1 MPRWLDPARALAR
14 TPEER
19 RRRREGWIILAT
31 ALAVVAF
38 AIFETRLPQSAGGG
52 SVGMDAVLVGL
63 INLNLILLVLLVFL
77 VGRNIAKLL
86 FERRRRIMGSHL
98 RTKLVSAFVA
108 IALLPATLLFLI
120 AHVFVN
126 NSIEKWFDGQ
136 VENSLEGSL
145 DVAHTYYQDLAGTAL
160 GFARQVATEVGERGL
175 LAPGRNE
182 ALRRMLDERRAEYQL
197 DLLEVFANDTVR
209 GRSRRPDLP
218 QGIGSTPWKEP
229 VRQAAAGREG
239 TAVEAVGEADLIR
252 AAVPVAGNGGRPA
265 GVVVVDAYVPQS
277 VVTRREEIDQ
287 AFGEYL
293 RLKIQ
298 RRPIRTAYT
307 ITLALVT
314 LVVLFSATWAG
325 FYMARGI
332 TVPIQRLAE
341 GTRAVAQ
348 GDLDHRIAGGGEDE
362 VGTLVDS
369 FNRMTADLKRSRSEI
384 ESRRRYL
391 EVLLSNITAG
401 VISAGAD
408 GRITTMNRAAEALL
422 DVSANACVGRAL
434 DEVFVGEAYAELRQL
449 AATLRAETPP
459 VPSYAVTVGA
469 AIRAVDGR
477 NGRGVPL
484 ERQLRLARDGRQVTV
499 LLTGTRL
506 PDEGG
511 TPQGLLL
518 FLEDVTHLSR
528 VQRMEAWREVARRI
542 AHEIKNPL
550 TPIQLSAQR
559 LRRRY
564 GGQLDDGTAVFDD
577 CTRTIIQQ
585 VEELKALVNE
595 FATFARMPAAEHAPQ
610 DLNALVD
617 EALVLFRQGHPD
629 VDFRFTATAD
639 LPVLELDR
647 EGMKRAVINLLDNAV
662 AACSALAKV
671 APGERGRVELLT
683 TYDADLDV
691 VRLEIADT
699 GGGMSAEV
707 KARLFEPYFSTKPDG
722 TGLGLAIVSAI
733 VADHNGFIR
742 VRDNVPRGSR
752 FVMEFPVR
760 RHAVGLVAGTG
771 SAWAGA

>member
-1 MPRWLDPARALAR
+1 
-14 TPEER
+14 
-19 RRRREGWIILAT
+19 
-31 ALAVVAF
+31 
-38 AIFETRLPQSAGGG
+38 
-52 SVGMDAVLVGL
+52 
-63 INLNLILLVLLVFL
+63 
-77 VGRNIAKLL
+77 
-86 FERRRRIMGSHL
+86 
-98 RTKLVSAFVA
+98 
-108 IALLPATLLFLI
+108 
-120 AHVFVN
+120 
-126 NSIEKWFDGQ
+126 
-136 VENSLEGSL
+136 
-145 DVAHTYYQDLAGTAL
+145 
-160 GFARQVATEVGERGL
+160 
-175 LAPGRNE
+175 
-182 ALRRMLDERRAEYQL
+182 
-197 DLLEVFANDTVR
+197 
-209 GRSRRPDLP
+209 
-218 QGIGSTPWKEP
+218 
-229 VRQAAAGREG
+229 
-239 TAVEAVGEADLIR
+239 
-252 AAVPVAGNGGRPA
+252 
-265 GVVVVDAYVPQS
+265 
-277 VVTRREEIDQ
+277 
-287 AFGEYL
+287 
-293 RLKIQ
+293 
-298 RRPIRTAYT
+298 
-307 ITLALVT
+307 
-314 LVVLFSATWAG
+314 
-325 FYMARGI
+325 
-332 TVPIQRLAE
+332 
-341 GTRAVAQ
+341 
-348 GDLDHRIAGGGEDE
+348 
-362 VGTLVDS
+362 
-369 FNRMTADLKRSRSEI
+369 
-384 ESRRRYL
+384 
-391 EVLLSNITAG
+391 
-401 VISAGAD
+401 
-408 GRITTMNRAAEALL
+408 
-422 DVSANACVGRAL
+422 
-434 DEVFVGEAYAELRQL
+434 
-449 AATLRAETPP
+449 
-459 VPSYAVTVGA
+459 
-469 AIRAVDGR
+469 
-477 NGRGVPL
+477 
-484 ERQLRLARDGRQVTV
+484 
-499 LLTGTRL
+499 
-506 PDEGG
+506 
-511 TPQGLLL
+511 
-518 FLEDVTHLSR
+518 
-528 VQRMEAWREVARRI
+528 MEAWREVARRI